1 METLI
6 RALGRTGIA
15 ILVAASLGGCL
26 GTVVGTAADVTIE
39 VAKVPF
45 KVAGAAV
52 DIASGDDDEGDGRN
66 GRDEEHD
73 GKE

>member
-1 METLI
+1 MSRLRMAGLAIVLAATLS
-6 RALGRTGIA
+6 A
-15 ILVAASLGGCL
+15 CL

-52 DIASGDDDEGDGRN
+52 DVASGDDDDS
-66 GRDEEHD
+66 DEKKD
-73 GKE
+73 